1 MNLKNRNITP
11 EHAQQIL
18 AKHGTIVSIEEA
30 ERMLRTMYD
39 FATIA
44 AKQLERET
52 KAASLK
58 KKRKPKSI

>member
-1 MNLKNRNITP
+1 MNYNNRNITP
-11 EHAQQIL
+11 LKAQQIL
-18 AKHGTIVSIEEA
+18 AKHGTTVSIEEA